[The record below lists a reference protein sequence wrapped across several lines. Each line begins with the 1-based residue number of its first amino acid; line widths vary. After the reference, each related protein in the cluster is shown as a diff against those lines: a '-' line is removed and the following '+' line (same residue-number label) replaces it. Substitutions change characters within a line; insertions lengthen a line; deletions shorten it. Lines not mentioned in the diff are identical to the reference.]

1 MARFVIMGVAGCGK
15 STVGEALAGRGAIT
29 YADGDDL
36 HPPENIAKMSSGQPL
51 DDNDR
56 RPWLIRVGQ
65 ALAEGPDSAAIG
77 CSALKRAYR
86 DLIRDQ
92 VPGEVHF
99 LHLAAPKEVIAARM
113 AVRKGHFMPLALL
126 DSQFAALE
134 QLDDDEMGAV
144 VDISHPVD
152 AVVDAAEAY
161 VRKVGRSA

>member
-15 STVGEALAGRGAIT
+15 STVGEALAGRGVIT

-36 HPPENIAKMSSGQPL
+36 HPAENIAKMSSGQPL

-77 CSALKRAYR
+77 CSALKRIYR

-134 QLDDDEMGAV
+134 QLGDDEMGTV
-144 VDISHPVD
+144 IDISHPVD
-152 AVVDAAEAY
+152 AVVDAAAAY
-161 VRKVGRSA
+161 VLKVGPSA